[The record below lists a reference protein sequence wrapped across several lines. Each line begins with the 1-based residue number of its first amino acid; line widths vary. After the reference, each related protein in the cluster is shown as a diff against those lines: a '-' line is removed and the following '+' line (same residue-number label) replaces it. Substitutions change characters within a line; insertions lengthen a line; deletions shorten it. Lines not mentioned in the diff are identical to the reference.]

1 MWRAGK
7 VSVVDYEKGIVR
19 CTFPDTSEQ
28 SGELIVLMG
37 RSTGRTDYSMPEVD
51 EVGACLL
58 DKNGNGFYLGSGYT
72 KAFLKPSEAGKN
84 KEITKFKDGSI
95 VEFNADDSSFR
106 IYSKNKITIEAENE
120 ILLKSKL
127 IKVEGRQQNT
137 ETITA
142 EGIIRSLEDVIAQA
156 ISLIGHLHSGVQGGS
171 SKTGGPE

>member
-7 VSVVDYEKGIVR
+7 VSVVDYERGIIR
-19 CTFPDTSEQ
+19 CTFPDTHEQ

-37 RSTGRTDYSMPEVD
+37 RSTGRMDYSMPELN

-72 KAFLKPSEAGKN
+72 KAFLKPSEGGKD
-84 KEITKFKDGSI
+84 KEITKYKDGSI
-95 VEFNADDSSFR
+95 VEFNAEDSSFK

-127 IKVEGRQQNT
+127 IKVEGAQENT
-137 ETITA
+137 DTITA
-142 EGIIRSLEDVIAQA
+142 KGIIKSLEDVIAQA
-156 ISLIGHLHSGVQGGS
+156 ISLIEHLHSGVQGGPS
-171 SKTGGPE
+171 DTGGPK

>member
-7 VSVVDYEKGIVR
+7 VSVIDYSRAVVR

-37 RSTGRTDYSMPEVD
+37 RSKGRLDYSMPEID

-58 DKNGNGFYLGSGYT
+58 DNNGNGFYLGSGYT
-72 KAFLKPSEAGKN
+72 DFFLKPTEGGKD
-84 KEITKFKDGSI
+84 KEVIKYKDGSKI
-95 VEFNADDSSFR
+95 EFDANNSTFK
-106 IYSKNKITIEAENE
+106 IYSKNIITLEAENE

-127 IKVEGRQQNT
+127 IKIEGPQQNT

-142 EGIIRSLEDVIAQA
+142 EGIIKSLEDVIAKA
-156 ISLIGHLHSGVQGGS
+156 ISLIEHIHGGVQGGP

>member
-7 VSVVDYEKGIVR
+7 VSVVDYERGIVR

-37 RSTGRTDYSMPEVD
+37 RSTGRMDYSMPELD

-72 KAFLKPSEAGKN
+72 KAFLKPAEGGKN
-84 KEITKFKDGSI
+84 KEITKYKDGSI
-95 VEFNADDSSFR
+95 VEFNTEDSTFR

-127 IKVEGRQQNT
+127 IKVEGPQENT
-137 ETITA
+137 ETITTK
-142 EGIIRSLEDVIAQA
+142 GIIKSLEDVIAKA
-156 ISLIGHLHSGVQGGS
+156 VSLLEHLHGGVQGGP

>member
-7 VSVVDYEKGIVR
+7 VSVIDYEKGIVR

-37 RSTGRTDYSMPEVD
+37 RSTGRMDYSMPELD

-72 KAFLKPSEAGKN
+72 KAFLKPSEGGQD
-84 KEITKFKDGSI
+84 KEITKYKDGSI
-95 VEFNADDSSFR
+95 VEFNAKDSTFK

-127 IKVEGRQQNT
+127 IKVEGPQKNT

-142 EGIIRSLEDVIAQA
+142 EGIIKSLEDVIAQA
-156 ISLIGHLHSGVQGGS
+156 ISLIGHLHGGVQGGP